1 MKRLLP
7 LVAMLCLAGCEDL
20 GLEDPVPTDQ
30 TAAPTTASSS
40 LSQPPAAALMPAPSA
55 DQAAPAEPS
64 GAETAMAAPPPPPPG
79 DRTCADFLF
88 YKDGQSGVSSV
99 IADPFTIATSAD
111 GSGEPLEIH
120 DASLDMGVQGGM
132 SVRIADK
139 VFIIVDQP
147 SPRYEVYYI
156 SAGENPI
163 KLQVFG
169 ADGKL
174 EQTHI
179 LSAFPQKQ
187 LLMQPIASQQGL
199 RAIVLTDPDKTG
211 LLTKVCAVK

>member
-1 MKRLLP
+1 MQKPGLLVKHRHENP
-7 LVAMLCLAGCEDL
+7 HHADNAQNRRQKAQERPGEIDLCAVQVHDL
-20 GLEDPVPTDQ
+20 
-30 TAAPTTASSS
+30 
-40 LSQPPAAALMPAPSA
+40 
-55 DQAAPAEPS
+55 QAQ
-64 GAETAMAAPPPPPPG
+64 G
-79 DRTCADFLF
+79 D
-88 YKDGQSGVSSV
+88 
-99 IADPFTIATSAD
+99 
-111 GSGEPLEIH
+111 
-120 DASLDMGVQGGM
+120 
-132 SVRIADK
+132 
-139 VFIIVDQP
+139 
-147 SPRYEVYYI
+147 I

-187 LLMQPIASQQGL
+187 LLMQPVASQQGL